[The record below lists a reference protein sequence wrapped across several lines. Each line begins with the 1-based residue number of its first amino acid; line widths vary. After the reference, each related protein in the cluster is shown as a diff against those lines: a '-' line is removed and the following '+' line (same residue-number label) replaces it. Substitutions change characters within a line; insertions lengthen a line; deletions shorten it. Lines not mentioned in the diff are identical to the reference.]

1 MIKDILKDSSKIYI
15 YQGFALIFGMI
26 TSVIVARHF
35 GPEGKGQIDLFL
47 LIGTMFVEFTILG
60 IGSSMIRFRAKLNYE
75 LSELHGIAIYYSFFI
90 LFLSFITIAI
100 LNYLSFEYI
109 YLLSIILAPLL
120 LYKQIVSSILI
131 SLNRAI
137 TIYKFNFFIA
147 LSLMA
152 IVSTFYLT
160 NFLSIKS
167 YLIIFILITTISLYL
182 LYKLIKSFH
191 LSKKVYFNNQTF
203 KELVSFGFIIYLGA
217 LVNIMH
223 FKVDQLMI
231 SSMLSVSQLGIYT
244 ISVRWAEMLF
254 FIDMAI
260 VSTISYKV
268 TSGDK
273 ESTYRL
279 AYTSSLIIAFL
290 GIVFFLFFL
299 FFSEDLILF
308 LYGDEYSGAIQPLIY
323 LLPGVIFWSLSKP
336 LSIYITLNLG
346 KTKLITTIAFI
357 GLIINILFNYLL
369 INLYGISGAAIS
381 SSISYAIVGL
391 LIIGYFTKQNKG
403 LVI

>member
-1 MIKDILKDSSKIYI
+1 
-15 YQGFALIFGMI
+15 
-26 TSVIVARHF
+26 
-35 GPEGKGQIDLFL
+35 
-47 LIGTMFVEFTILG
+47 
-60 IGSSMIRFRAKLNYE
+60 
-75 LSELHGIAIYYSFFI
+75 
-90 LFLSFITIAI
+90 
-100 LNYLSFEYI
+100 
-109 YLLSIILAPLL
+109 
-120 LYKQIVSSILI
+120 
-131 SLNRAI
+131 
-137 TIYKFNFFIA
+137 
-147 LSLMA
+147 
-152 IVSTFYLT
+152 
-160 NFLSIKS
+160 
-167 YLIIFILITTISLYL
+167 
-182 LYKLIKSFH
+182 
-191 LSKKVYFNNQTF
+191 
-203 KELVSFGFIIYLGA
+203 
-217 LVNIMH
+217 MH